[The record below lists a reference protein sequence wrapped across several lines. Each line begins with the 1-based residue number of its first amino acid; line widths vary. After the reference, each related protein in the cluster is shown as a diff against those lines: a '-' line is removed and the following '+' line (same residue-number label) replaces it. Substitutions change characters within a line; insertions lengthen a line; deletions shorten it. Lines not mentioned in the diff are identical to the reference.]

1 MLKSV
6 PDSSRPNIIP
16 KSHKYS
22 QSKLE
27 RIRTLYGIRSSIPFH
42 IDSQPGSS
50 KLEKK
55 LTKRFKSEKLNKSTL
70 KESKVNEGQMDT
82 AEMELPKPF
91 HMRLIISPDVRWKSV
106 FDIWVLLFVGYSCI
120 WNILVFAY
128 TFTPNS
134 SLDYFN
140 LVIEFVFVLDFFLTF
155 F

>member
-6 PDSSRPNIIP
+6 PDSARTKIMQ

-42 IDSQPGSS
+42 IDSHLGSS
-50 KLEKK
+50 KFEKK
-55 LTKRFKSEKLNKSTL
+55 LTKKFKPEKLNKSVI
-70 KESKVNEGQMDT
+70 KEKGESQGETTEV
-82 AEMELPKPF
+82 ELPKPF

-128 TFTPNS
+128 TFTPNT